1 MSKKTINSPKP
12 LAIPKI
18 ILLISTFLSSISTR
32 AVTLFAAKLF
42 TTPIKHK
49 VPKRELAMDRTSKQQ
64 LIPIPAINKSIMVYE
79 YGNSTKKVLL
89 VHGWSGRGTQ
99 LFKIA
104 DALLKEGYATISF
117 DAPAHGKSPGN
128 STIMIEFIASIF
140 ELERQF
146 GPFEIAIGHSL
157 GGMAV
162 LNAAKSGLQVQK
174 IAVIGSGDIVQDILD
189 NFISRLQLKPIISQ
203 KLRNYFETKYGEAM
217 DNYSAYKAASALEIP
232 ILVIHDKNDLEVPV
246 EAGMH
251 IYQHV
256 KNGDLM
262 LTEGLGHRKI
272 LGDARVIQKV
282 IEFIKT
288 NN

>member
-49 VPKRELAMDRTSKQQ
+49 VPKRELAMDSTSKQQ

-79 YGNSTKKVLL
+79 YGNSPKKVLL

-162 LNAAKSGLQVQK
+162 LNAAKSGLEVQK
-174 IAVIGSGDIVQDILD
+174 IAVIGSGDVVQDILD

-217 DNYSAYKAASALEIP
+217 DNYSAYKAASTLEIP

-272 LGDARVIQKV
+272 LGDAHVIQKV

>member
-49 VPKRELAMDRTSKQQ
+49 IPKRELAMDSTSKQQ

-104 DALLKEGYATISF
+104 DALLKEGYTTISF

-203 KLRNYFETKYGEAM
+203 KLRNYFEIKYGEAM
-217 DNYSAYKAASALEIP
+217 DNYSAYKAASTLEIP

-246 EAGMH
+246 EAGIH
-251 IYQHV
+251 IHDHV

-272 LGDARVIQKV
+272 LGDAHVIQKV

>member
-49 VPKRELAMDRTSKQQ
+49 VPKRELSMDSTSKQQ

-146 GPFEIAIGHSL
+146 GPFEITIGHSL

>member
-49 VPKRELAMDRTSKQQ
+49 VPKRELAMDSTSKQQ
-64 LIPIPAINKSIMVYE
+64 LIPIPAINKSIIVYE

-104 DALLKEGYATISF
+104 DALLKDGYATISF

-162 LNAAKSGLQVQK
+162 LNAAKSGLEVQK
-174 IAVIGSGDIVQDILD
+174 IAVIGSGDVVQDILD

-217 DNYSAYKAASALEIP
+217 DNYSAYKAASTLEIP

>member
-49 VPKRELAMDRTSKQQ
+49 VPKRELAMDSTSKQQ

-162 LNAAKSGLQVQK
+162 LNAAKSGLEVQK
-174 IAVIGSGDIVQDILD
+174 IAVIGSGDVVQDILD

-217 DNYSAYKAASALEIP
+217 DNYSAYKAASTLEIP

-272 LGDARVIQKV
+272 LGDAHVIQKV

>member
-49 VPKRELAMDRTSKQQ
+49 VPKRELAMDSTSKQQ
-64 LIPIPAINKSIMVYE
+64 LIPIPAINKSIIVYE

-162 LNAAKSGLQVQK
+162 LNAAKSGLEVQK
-174 IAVIGSGDIVQDILD
+174 IAVIGSGDVVQDILD

-217 DNYSAYKAASALEIP
+217 DNYSAYKAASTLEIP

-272 LGDARVIQKV
+272 LGDAHVIQKV

>member
-49 VPKRELAMDRTSKQQ
+49 VPKRELAMDSTSKQQ
-64 LIPIPAINKSIMVYE
+64 LIPIPAINKSIIVYE